1 MKGLLC
7 ALALGAT
14 LTLAAPALGAE
25 YIMSPGDNLQI
36 IVTGYEEFGGIDK
49 GNSVNTNIYVIRPD
63 GKVTFPLVGVLD
75 TNGKTISEFT
85 AELTRRLSEYL
96 VNPDVNVNL
105 ARLGT
110 TRVFMLGEVGKA
122 GMYELTKS
130 HRVLDAIGA
139 AGGFT
144 EYAAKKNIFLIRDGK
159 AETIQKINLN
169 AYLTKG
175 DMSQNLVLQEG
186 DCLYLTGNKKINITK
201 DILPWLSGAYYIKRM
216 NKDD

>member
-96 VNPDVNVNL
+96 VNPDVN
-105 ARLGT
+105 
-110 TRVFMLGEVGKA
+110 
-122 GMYELTKS
+122 
-130 HRVLDAIGA
+130 
-139 AGGFT
+139 
-144 EYAAKKNIFLIRDGK
+144 IFLIRDGK